1 MFRPVIAST
10 FPLNQ
15 IITCHKPL
23 NRHTLSDNRIADHG
37 SDCWVVTQAF
47 SAERS
52 NLVGIEQLFLN
63 SYHAEQC
70 LCRCVGV
77 STSFWI
83 DNRGFPK
90 QHHRVRC
97 MTEQP

>member
-23 NRHTLSDNRIADHG
+23 NRHTFNDNRIADHG

-52 NLVGIEQLFLN
+52 NLVGIEQLFLKFPHCGTA
-63 SYHAEQC
+63 S
-70 LCRCVGV
+70 LLMRRCFHQLLDRQPWLPRA
-77 STSFWI
+77 TSPRAMY
-83 DNRGFPK
+83 D
-90 QHHRVRC
+90 
-97 MTEQP
+97 